1 MPHFLSFLRNRP
13 KIFTAS
19 TYFERITMTL
29 NVTQPSQEL
38 DNVLSP
44 SMGGDLISGA
54 QLYFILLSIVALTQV
69 ISLGGVITNLIN
81 IAVFVKLGFN
91 ETSNISLLTLALC
104 DLLSTILTIWGTLC
118 ITPGFSDAELP
129 FLPTEIAQLTGA
141 GLSMFVLR
149 CTAWVTAFISFE
161 RCLCILIPLKVK
173 KWVTPKTTTAVV
185 VTISIATI
193 GPYIGV
199 YWRWIFVWKFLP
211 GRNATVLGVTV
222 VNTPVLILK
231 DKVSN
236 IVLGLIQPIVAFVTV
251 LVCTVFLVVYLRR
264 SSQWRKSMASAGG
277 EKAGGDNS
285 SGFEPK
291 QNISKKEEKVV
302 RLVTSIAAIFIVCY
316 TPNTVM
322 HLNMAIFP
330 SFSLF
335 GQHRN
340 TFLMIYL
347 VSVLANSVS
356 ASVNIFI
363 YYNMGT
369 RYRNALRLMFH
380 LDSEDPVK

>member
-1 MPHFLSFLRNRP
+1 
-13 KIFTAS
+13 
-19 TYFERITMTL
+19 MTL
-29 NVTQPSQEL
+29 NVTQPCQEV
-38 DNVLSP
+38 DNVSSS
-44 SMGGDLISGA
+44 SMGGDLITGA
-54 QLYFILLSIVALTQV
+54 QLYFILLTTSAFTQV
-69 ISLGGVITNLIN
+69 FSISGVITNVIN

-91 ETSNISLLTLALC
+91 ETSNMSLLTLALS
-104 DLLSTILTIWGTLC
+104 DLLSTILTLWGTLC

-129 FLPTEIAQLTGA
+129 FLPTEIAQMTGA

-173 KWVTPKTTTAVV
+173 KWITPKTTTAVLV
-185 VTISIATI
+185 AVCITTI
-193 GPYIGV
+193 GPSIAV
-199 YWRWIFVWKFLP
+199 YWRWRFVWKFLP
-211 GRNATVLGVTV
+211 GRNATVLGAAVVDTPAVVLLDTV
-222 VNTPVLILK
+222 F
-231 DKVSN
+231 N
-236 IVLGLIQPIVAFVTV
+236 IIFGTIQPIVAFVTV

-277 EKAGGDNS
+277 KTAGGDNS
-285 SGFEPK
+285 SRFKLK
-291 QNISKKEEKVV
+291 QNISRKEEKVV
-302 RLVTSIAAIFIVCY
+302 RLVTSIATIFIVCY
-316 TPNTVM
+316 TPNTLM
-322 HLNMAIFP
+322 FLNMAIFP

-340 TFLMIYL
+340 VFILLCL

-380 LDSEDPVK
+380 FDSEDSVK